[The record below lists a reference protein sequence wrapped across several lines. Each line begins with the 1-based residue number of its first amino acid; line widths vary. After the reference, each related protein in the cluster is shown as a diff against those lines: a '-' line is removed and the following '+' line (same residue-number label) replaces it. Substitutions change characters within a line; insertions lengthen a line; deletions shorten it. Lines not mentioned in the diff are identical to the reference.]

1 MSAFTDNAGRTWTIS
16 VTFGSIKRVKELL
29 GVNLARLE
37 DGDPPLLTQ
46 LGTDVVLLC
55 DVIYCLIKP
64 QADAQ
69 DVSDEQWA
77 AAMGGEAILSA
88 HNAFYEALQD
98 FFRSAGRPDVVK
110 AARKQKVM
118 IELAVKA
125 GEQRLD
131 GIDPE
136 REIESIYG
144 GSDTSSPP
152 SAE

>member
-29 GVNLARLE
+29 SVNLARLE

-64 QADAQ
+64 QADQQ

-98 FFRSAGRPDVVK
+98 FSRSAGRPDVVK

-136 REIESIYG
+136 AEIESIYG
-144 GSDTSSPP
+144 DSDTSSPP